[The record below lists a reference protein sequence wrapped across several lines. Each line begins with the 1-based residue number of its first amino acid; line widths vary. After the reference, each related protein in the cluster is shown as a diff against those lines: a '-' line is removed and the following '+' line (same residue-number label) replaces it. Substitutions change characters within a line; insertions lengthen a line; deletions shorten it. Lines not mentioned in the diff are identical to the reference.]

1 MDEFIGTVK
10 AFAFGFTPRGWFS
23 CQGQLL
29 DISTHQTLFSLL
41 GTTYGGDG
49 RRTFALPDMRG
60 HAPIG
65 QGQAPGFSNRRMG
78 EKGGAETNVLSEA
91 QMHAHTHSTNFENQG
106 VNAFV
111 GQPVVESPPTT
122 TNPSTN
128 VLAQANIYAVSNPGK
143 ETNLAPF
150 NAPVVGTSTSSS
162 VGSNAPINNMQPFLT
177 LNYCICYQGI
187 YPPRN

>member
-10 AFAFGFTPRGWFS
+10 AFAFGFTPRGWLA
-23 CQGQLL
+23 CDGQLL
-29 DISTHQTLFSLL
+29 AIAQFQTLFSLL

-49 RRTFALPDMRG
+49 RTTFGLPDLRG
-60 HAPIG
+60 HVPIS
-65 QGQAPGFSNRRMG
+65 QGASPGFTNRKLG
-78 EKGGAETNVLSEA
+78 EKGGVETNILSVA
-91 QMHAHTHSTNFENQG
+91 QLPAHTHTTDFNGQS

-111 GQPVVESPPTT
+111 GVPVVESPPST

-128 VLAQANIYAVSNPGK
+128 VLAQADIYAVSNPDK
-143 ETNLAPF
+143 ETNLNPF

-162 VGSNAPINNMQPFLT
+162 VGNGSPVNNMQPYLT
-177 LNYCICYQGI
+177 LNYCICLDGI